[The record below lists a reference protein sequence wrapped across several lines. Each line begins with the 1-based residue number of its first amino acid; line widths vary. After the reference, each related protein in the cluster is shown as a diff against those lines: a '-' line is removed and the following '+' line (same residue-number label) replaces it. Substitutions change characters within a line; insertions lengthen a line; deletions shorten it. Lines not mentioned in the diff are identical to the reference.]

1 MTFDSA
7 AKNKTQA
14 INGQIGTENLSQ
26 IVKLSQLNT
35 SAAMLL
41 SAIFPIGGYIY
52 TRRWL
57 SSLGFL
63 LGGLAVF
70 TTVYTTELE
79 QDKTD
84 SMIWTFSA
92 LYRSIVAPIDNAR
105 AIVRARERVSH
116 LKLHCTRIVYLECD
130 GFGKWE
136 QKLLTTSK

>member
-1 MTFDSA
+1 MIFDSA

-14 INGQIGTENLSQ
+14 INRQIKAKKTSE

-35 SAAMLL
+35 SATMLL

-57 SSLGFL
+57 SSLAFL

-70 TTVYTTELE
+70 ITVYATEPE

-84 SMIWTFSA
+84 SMVWTFCA
-92 LYRSIVAPIDNAR
+92 LYGSTVAPIDNAR
-105 AIVRARERVSH
+105 AIARARKRASN
-116 LKLHCTRIVYLECD
+116 LKPHYTRLVYLQRD
-130 GFGKWE
+130 QFGKWE

>member
-14 INGQIGTENLSQ
+14 INGQIGAENLSQ

-70 TTVYTTELE
+70 ITVYATEPE
-79 QDKTD
+79 QQKAD
-84 SMIWTFSA
+84 SVWTFCA
-92 LYRSIVAPIDNAR
+92 LYGSIVAPIDNAR
-105 AIVRARERVSH
+105 AIARARERVSH
-116 LKLHCTRIVYLECD
+116 LKPHHTRIAYLQRDE
-130 GFGKWE
+130 FGKWE

>member
-1 MTFDSA
+1 MTFNNT
-7 AKNKTQA
+7 AKNQTQA
-14 INGQIGTENLSQ
+14 IEGQIKAKKSSE
-26 IVKLSQLNT
+26 IVQMSQLNT
-35 SAAMLL
+35 SVVMLL

-57 SSLGFL
+57 SSLGFM

-70 TTVYTTELE
+70 ITVYATEPE

-84 SMIWTFSA
+84 SMVWTFCA
-92 LYRSIVAPIDNAR
+92 LYGSTVAPIDNAR
-105 AIVRARERVSH
+105 AIARARKKVSYF
-116 LKLHCTRIVYLECD
+116 KLHCTRIVYLERD

>member
-1 MTFDSA
+1 MTFDTT

-14 INGQIGTENLSQ
+14 INGQIKAKKKSE

-57 SSLGFL
+57 SCLGFL

-70 TTVYTTELE
+70 TTVYATEPE

-84 SMIWTFSA
+84 SMVWTFCA
-92 LYRSIVAPIDNAR
+92 LYGSTVAPIDNAR
-105 AIVRARERVSH
+105 AIARARERVSNRKPH
-116 LKLHCTRIVYLECD
+116 YTRIAYLQRDE
-130 GFGKWE
+130 FGKWE
-136 QKLLTTSK
+136 QKLLTTSN